1 MGPLGAAY
9 TTEYENLA
17 FHPGSTRTNFSA
29 VATKAGQIGS
39 LGQRGTAAPGLRHLG
54 LSTNVAWAISLP
66 AVPAT
71 GLSPFRALL
80 LNPRPTRRT
89 GGIMIGLIRA
99 AIIGASLVFGLISA
113 QAADKPFKRDD
124 LADSAIKLEA
134 QIKTEAGAIN
144 KSATALRS
152 DADAAFRRNDMRTG
166 LQILGQIA
174 ATTPEDGGNWLRL
187 ARTIFQIRPATS
199 SEQTFLLER
208 ASTAAYIAYQRAA
221 NASDEANALALLGRA
236 MAERKLWRPALDA
249 LRLSLD
255 LREVADVRASYEKMR
270 DEHGFRLL
278 DYTIDSDSA
287 SPRACF
293 QFSEELAR
301 RTDFTPFVALAGNDK
316 PALSSEGKQLCVDG
330 LKHGERY
337 NINLRAG
344 LPSTVREG
352 LPKSAEFNVYVRD
365 RKPFVRFTGRAY
377 VLPRTGQRGIP
388 LVSVN
393 TPSVAVEVFR
403 IGDRNLINTVVDG
416 DFQRSLSRYELSN
429 LGDERGVKVWSG
441 QLATAMTLN
450 QDVTTA
456 FPVDEAIGTMLPG
469 VYVMIATAK
478 GPGSDTGDDDG
489 GLATQWFIV
498 SDLGL
503 TAFSGNDGIHVFVNS
518 LASTDAV
525 ARAEVRLVARNNEIL
540 ATRTTDDSGHAV
552 FEAGLARGEGGLSPA
567 MLTVSTD
574 KADYAFLSLKSS
586 AFDLSDRGVAGRAAP
601 AAADAFVYAERGVYR
616 SNETVYLTAL
626 LRDGQGNAVS
636 GGPLTLVVE
645 RPDGVEFR
653 RAVLPDQGAGG
664 RTLAVALN
672 SAVPAGTWRVRA
684 FTDPKGNSVGE
695 TTFMVEDYIPERIDF
710 DVTAKEKQIKV
721 DAPAELKVDG
731 HFLYGAPASDLQL
744 EGDMLVATA
753 AERPGFPGYQ
763 FGVDDEENAS
773 NERTPIEDLPET
785 DTNGAARFPVSLPT
799 APTSTRPQEAQIFIR
814 MAEAGGRA
822 VERKIVLPVTPT
834 SAMIGVKPLFGE
846 NNVAEGD
853 KAAFDVVFV
862 SADGRPLARDGLR
875 YELLKIETRYQ
886 WYRQNSSWEFEP
898 VKSTSRVA
906 DGDLVVM
913 ADHPARI
920 ILSPQPG
927 RYRLDVKTTETD
939 GPLTSV
945 QFDVGWYSDGSAD
958 SPDLLETSIDKP
970 EYQSGDTMVVSVNA
984 RTAGKLTINVL
995 GDRLLTTQT
1004 IDVKQGTAQVRIQVG
1019 KDWGSGAYVV
1029 ATLRRPLDAAA
1040 SRMPGRAIGLKWF
1053 GIDKKARTLQV
1064 NLSPPAL
1071 VRPNSTLKLPV
1082 KLTGL
1087 SPGEDAKVVV
1097 AAVDV
1102 GILNLTN
1109 YKPPAPD
1116 DYYLGQRR
1124 LTAEIR
1130 DVYGQL
1136 IDGMQGTRGQLK
1148 TGGDS
1153 AGAELQ
1159 GSPPTQKPLALYSGI
1174 VTVAADGTAEISF
1187 NIPEFAGTARVMAIA
1202 WTATK
1207 LGRAT
1212 IDVTV
1217 RDPVVLTTTLPRFL
1231 LTGDHGTMSIDL
1243 DNVEG
1248 APGDYAVNVKASG
1261 PVKVS
1266 GRAQPSVKLAAK
1278 QRSSMSLGLDAGGAG
1293 TAALD
1298 VDIKGPNGMSLTR
1311 HYALD
1316 VKAATQVLT
1325 RRSVRTLAKGESL
1338 TLTSDMFSDLV
1349 DGTGTVSISANLS
1362 AALDAATI
1370 LKALDRYPYGCSE
1383 QITSRAMPL
1392 LYVND
1397 LAAGAHLAMDTT
1409 IDQRI
1414 RDAIDR
1420 LLARQGSNGSFGLWS
1435 AGGDDA
1441 WLDAYVTDFLTR
1453 AREKGF
1459 AVPDVLFRSALDRI
1473 RNSVVN
1479 SEEPE
1484 KDGGRNLA
1492 YGLYVLARNGTA
1504 PIGDLRYLADTK
1516 LNNLATPI
1524 AKAQLAAALALVGDK
1539 ARAERVYAAA
1549 VDSLAP
1555 KPVIEFGR
1563 ADYGSAL
1570 RDAAALVSLAG
1581 EGNAPKATLMQAVS
1595 RVEAARG
1602 LSPYTSTQENA
1613 WLVLA
1618 ARALAKETMAL
1629 DFDGAP
1635 IKTALYRSYKAAE
1648 MAGKPIRITNTGD
1661 APIQTVVS
1669 VGGSPKTPEPPVA
1682 NGFNIERNYFT
1693 LDGKPA
1699 DVSKVKQNDR
1709 FAVVLKITEAK
1720 PEFGHIMVSDYL
1732 PAGFEI
1738 DNPHIVSSGD
1748 TGTLSWIEDGEEP
1761 ENTEF
1766 RDDRFTAAIDRT
1778 ANDNA
1783 IFTVAYVVR
1792 AVSPGK
1798 YVLPQAYVEDM
1809 YNPSRYG
1816 RTGTG
1821 SVEVRSAK

>member
-1 MGPLGAAY
+1 MIGLVRALTLCGA
-9 TTEYENLA
+9 LA
-17 FHPGSTRTNFSA
+17 
-29 VATKAGQIGS
+29 
-39 LGQRGTAAPGLRHLG
+39 LG
-54 LSTNVAWAISLP
+54 LS
-66 AVPAT
+66 
-71 GLSPFRALL
+71 
-80 LNPRPTRRT
+80 
-89 GGIMIGLIRA
+89 
-99 AIIGASLVFGLISA
+99 SA
-113 QAADKPFKRDD
+113 QAADKAFKRDD

-134 QIKTEAGAIN
+134 QIKSEAGAVT
-144 KSATALRS
+144 KSGAALKS
-152 DADAAFRRNDMRTG
+152 DADAAFKRSDYRTG
-166 LQILGQIA
+166 LQIVGQIA
-174 ATTPEDGGNWLRL
+174 ATAPDDSGNWLRL
-187 ARTIFQIRPATS
+187 ARTIFQMRPANS

-221 NASDEANALALLGRA
+221 NASDEADALAVLGRA
-236 MAERKLWRPALDA
+236 MSERRLWRPSLDS

-255 LREVADVRASYEKMR
+255 LREVAEVRGQYEKMR

-293 QFSEELAR
+293 QFSEDLAK
-301 RTDFTPFVALAGNDK
+301 RTDFAPFVALAGNDK
-316 PALSSEGKQLCVDG
+316 PALSTEAKQLCVDG

-344 LPSTVREG
+344 LPSTVKEN
-352 LPKSAEFNVYVRD
+352 LPKSAEFNIYVRD

-393 TPSVAVEVFR
+393 TPSVSINVFR
-403 IGDRNLINTVVDG
+403 IGDRNLINTVIDG
-416 DFQRSLSRYELSN
+416 DFQRALSRYELSS

-441 QLATAMTLN
+441 QLSTAMTLN

-456 FPVDEAIGTMLPG
+456 FPVDEALGVMQPG
-469 VYVMIATAK
+469 IYAMTAAAK
-478 GPGSDTGDDDG
+478 GPGSDDDG
-489 GLATQWFIV
+489 SLATQWFIV

-518 LASTDAV
+518 LATAEAV
-525 ARAEVRLVARNNEIL
+525 AKAEVRLVARNNEIL
-540 ATRTTDDSGHAV
+540 ATRKSDDAGHVV

-567 MLTVSTD
+567 MLTVATET
-574 KADYAFLSLKSS
+574 ADYAFLSLKTN
-586 AFDLSDRGVAGRAAP
+586 AFDLSDRGVYGRTVP
-601 AAADAFVYAERGVYR
+601 SSADAFVYAERGVYR

-626 LRDGQGNAVS
+626 LRDGLGNAIT
-636 GGPLTLVVE
+636 GGPLTLVIE

-664 RTLAVALN
+664 RTFAVALN
-672 SAVPAGTWRVRA
+672 SAVPTGTWRVRA
-684 FTDPKGNSVGE
+684 FTDPKGTSVGE
-695 TTFMVEDYIPERIDF
+695 TTFMVEDYIPERIEF
-710 DVTAKEKQIKV
+710 ELTSKAKQIKADTPV
-721 DAPAELKVDG
+721 ELKVDG
-731 HFLYGAPASDLQL
+731 HFLYGAPASGLQL
-744 EGDMLVATA
+744 EGDMLVAPA
-753 AERPGFPGYQ
+753 AERPGFAGYQ
-763 FGVDDEENAS
+763 FGVGDENAS
-773 NERTPIEDLPET
+773 NERTPIENLPEA
-785 DTNGAARFPVSLPT
+785 DANGVATFPVSLAKP
-799 APTSTRPQEAQIFIR
+799 PSSTRPQEAQIFIR

-822 VERKIVLPVTPT
+822 VERKIVLPVAP
-834 SAMIGVKPLFGE
+834 SAAMIGVKPLFGDKS
-846 NNVAEGD
+846 VAEGD
-853 KAAFDVVFV
+853 KAAFDVAFV
-862 SADGRPLARDGLR
+862 SPEGKSLARDGLR
-875 YELLKIETRYQ
+875 YELLKVESRYQ

-898 VKSTSRVA
+898 VKSTKRVA
-906 DGDLVVM
+906 DGDLTVA

-920 ILSPQPG
+920 TLAPQPG
-927 RYRLDVKTTETD
+927 RYRLDVKSTEAD

-958 SPDLLETSIDKP
+958 TPDLLETSIDKP
-970 EYQSGDTMVVSVNA
+970 EYQSGETMTVSVNA
-984 RTAGKLTINVL
+984 RTAGKLTVNVL

-1004 IDVKQGTAQVRIQVG
+1004 TDVKEGTAQVRIPVG

-1040 SRMPGRAIGLKWF
+1040 LRMPGRAIGLKWF
-1053 GIDKKARTLQV
+1053 GIDKKARMLAV

-1071 VRPNSTLKLPV
+1071 VRPNTAMKLPV

-1087 SPGEDAKVVV
+1087 NPGEDAKIVV

-1124 LTAEIR
+1124 LSAEIR
-1130 DVYGQL
+1130 DIYGQL

-1148 TGGDS
+1148 TGGDG

-1174 VTVAADGTAEISF
+1174 VTVAADGTTEISF
-1187 NIPEFAGTARVMAIA
+1187 DIPEFAGTARVMAVA

-1207 LGRAT
+1207 LGRASV
-1212 IDVTV
+1212 DVTV
-1217 RDPVVLTTTLPRFL
+1217 RDPVVLTATLPRFL
-1231 LTGDHGTMSIDL
+1231 LNGDRGTMSFDL

-1248 APGDYAVNVKASG
+1248 APGDYAISVKTSG

-1266 GRAQPSVKLAAK
+1266 GNPTTTVKLAAK
-1278 QRSSMSLGLDAGGAG
+1278 QRTSMALALDAGGAG
-1293 TAALD
+1293 KANLD
-1298 VDIKGPNGMSLTR
+1298 VDITGPNGLALAR

-1316 VKAATQVLT
+1316 VKPATQVLT
-1325 RRSVRTLAKGESL
+1325 RRSIRTLAKGESL
-1338 TLTSDMFSDLV
+1338 TLTADMFSDLV
-1349 DGTGTVSISANLS
+1349 EGTGSVSISASLS
-1362 AALDAATI
+1362 TALDAATI
-1370 LKALDRYPYGCSE
+1370 LKALDRYPHGCSE

-1397 LAAGAHLAMDTT
+1397 LAVGAHLAMDTEV
-1409 IDQRI
+1409 DQRI

-1435 AGGDDA
+1435 AGGDDP
-1441 WLDAYVTDFLTR
+1441 WLDAYVTDFLSR

-1459 AVPDVLFRSALDRI
+1459 TVPDVLFRSSLDRI

-1479 SEEPE
+1479 AEEPE

-1549 VDSLAP
+1549 ADSLAP
-1555 KPVIEFGR
+1555 KPALEFGR
-1563 ADYGSAL
+1563 VDYGSAL
-1570 RDAAALVSLAG
+1570 RDAAALVSLAS
-1581 EGNAPKATLMQAVS
+1581 EGNAPRATLMQAVS

-1602 LSPYTSTQENA
+1602 LTPYTSTQENA

-1618 ARALAKETMAL
+1618 ARALANETMAM
-1629 DFDGAP
+1629 DVDGTP
-1635 IKTALYRSYKAAE
+1635 VKTALYRSYKAAE
-1648 MAGKPIRITNTGD
+1648 MSGKPIKITNTGD
-1661 APIQTVVS
+1661 APVQAVVS
-1669 VGGSPKTPEPPVA
+1669 VGGSPVTPEPA
-1682 NGFNIERNYFT
+1682 ATNGFKVERNYFT
-1693 LDGKPA
+1693 LDGKPV

-1709 FAVVLKITEAK
+1709 FAVVLKVTEAK

-1738 DNPHIVSSGD
+1738 DNPHLVSSGE
-1748 TGTLSWIEDGEEP
+1748 TGTLDWIEDGEEP
-1761 ENTEF
+1761 EDTEF
-1766 RDDRFTAAIDRT
+1766 RDDRFTAAIDRA
-1778 ANDNA
+1778 ANDKA
-1783 IFTVAYVVR
+1783 VFTVAYVVR

-1821 SVEVRSAK
+1821 SVEVRPAK